1 MLPEC
6 SVDEVNL
13 FSIPHHYADRVGG
26 VQSILLSVCCSRD
39 LACLGVGSADD
50 GICFCAI
57 GNKNAGTS
65 QQKCQPRASIYRKIC
80 TFCNLLL
87 RTGTGKYYDK

>member
-57 GNKNAGTS
+57 GNKNASRERLFIGKS
-65 QQKCQPRASIYRKIC
+65 AFSAIYCCGPVPGSIMISKGDRY
-80 TFCNLLL
+80 
-87 RTGTGKYYDK
+87 